1 MGRDPKFICQK
12 PAPKNEQPQ
21 VLANLRSVHKMFKC
35 SVVTFL
41 NKYFGCYEYSLW
53 YFLHRTRISN
63 EEQSSDDDDD
73 EDDLGNSASASENKQ
88 SETAATVAVQPQSD
102 SAQ

>member
-12 PAPKNEQPQ
+12 PVPKNEQPQ
-21 VLANLRSVHKMFKC
+21 VLANLRFVHVMLN
-35 SVVTFL
+35 SSIVAFL
-41 NKYFGCYEYSLW
+41 GKYLGCYEYSLW

-88 SETAATVAVQPQSD
+88 SETAAAVAVQPSSD
-102 SAQ
+102 CAQ